1 MYNAIT
7 NPSKINARSPEHN
20 AYGAYI
26 SHQFAHFSCCSF
38 WISREMSNK
47 RPEIY
52 LIVRAQTGT
61 TLNSS
66 N

>member
-7 NPSKINARSPEHN
+7 NPSKINAQSPEHN
-20 AYGAYI
+20 DAYI
-26 SHQFAHFSCCSF
+26 SHQFAHFSCFSF

-47 RPEIY
+47 RPGHIY